1 MAKLQRE
8 NFTDAVRKTVARKA
22 MYVCSN
28 PDCLRVTGYVTSKG
42 KPRAIAQAAHIAS
55 AVNGGP
61 RGKDMVRTPDGS
73 VVARGDEANA
83 VWLCMPCHSMI
94 DQDEEAFPAQTLVT
108 WKRDHEKRVSG
119 LVDLDLEQ
127 SLLRLAEVR
136 FSHDLA
142 RDLLQWLDGHRFMY
156 FEDSREFPD
165 QVWTAVQDL
174 RWKISGLRGRVTDSE
189 SSFGAVLATMDSAVK
204 NFVSALSDIRVNEI
218 RVTSGYPEFEKF
230 SKELSV
236 LRGRIL
242 EVCVPLAQEEGFH
255 FKNIPE
261 RMMPKSDG
269 DVVESQ
275 FNV

>member
-1 MAKLQRE
+1 MAKSQRE
-8 NFTDAVRKTVARKA
+8 NFTDAVRKNVARNA
-22 MYVCSN
+22 MYICSN
-28 PDCLRVTGYVTSKG
+28 PDCLRVTGYMTSKG

-55 AVNGGP
+55 AVKGGP
-61 RGKDMVRTPDGS
+61 RGNDLVRTPDGS
-73 VVARGDEANA
+73 VVARGGEANA
-83 VWLCMPCHSMI
+83 VWLCMPCHFMI

-108 WKRDHEKRVSG
+108 WKHDHEKRVSE
-119 LVDLDLEQ
+119 LVGLDLEQ

-136 FSHDLA
+136 SYHDLA

-174 RWKISGLRGRVTDSE
+174 RWKISGLRGRVTDPE
-189 SSFGAVLATMDSAVK
+189 SSFGATLSTIDYAVK
-204 NFVSALSDIRVNEI
+204 EFVSALSDIRVNEI

-230 SKELSV
+230 SKELGV

-242 EVCVPLAQEEGFH
+242 EVCVPLAQEEGFQ
-255 FKNIPE
+255 FENIPE
-261 RMMPKSDG
+261 YMMPKSDG
-269 DVVESQ
+269 DVVEFK